1 MKCGAL
7 VVRLLLPLL
16 AQKLSIPR
24 RGMELQGA
32 QMLEGMASAEGI
44 SEGLPV
50 AVLSTQARPQRVN
63 VSKEMPLNKFDIV
76 RTLVTFQLARSL
88 VKEVA
93 PLNV

>member
-44 SEGLPV
+44 SEGFCSAL
-50 AVLSTQARPQRVN
+50 LSTQVRPQRVD
-63 VSKEMPLNKFDIV
+63 VSKLPEKMFCIV
-76 RTLVTFQLARSL
+76 RALATFQLAISL

-93 PLNV
+93 CINV